1 MGETR
6 DHLGQS
12 WSFVRFLNH
21 EIRSTKDALSDS
33 TLFFLYF
40 WEKHVHIFRPDSNYI
55 FLTNIFHVN
64 HYHTIASLFLHDYG
78 VLKITWSNSWSF
90 CRLTHTT
97 ASILSLPTWQWTISI
112 VSSHCL
118 SVWATGKNHKIIL
131 SYLAN
136 AVTFSN
142 FFSSVMCITGVI
154 SRNKDWMTQLL
165 SVACVLH
172 FRFRWLPRWRKSP
185 SCNLWT
191 FRWVN
196 CVFGIAAKMNIVFFF
211 LFILF

>member
-64 HYHTIASLFLHDYG
+64 HYHTIASLFLAWLVTRDPSAG
-78 VLKITWSNSWSF
+78 L
-90 CRLTHTT
+90 HT
-97 ASILSLPTWQWTISI
+97 LQLP
-112 VSSHCL
+112 SSHCL
-118 SVWATGKNHKIIL
+118 LGSELSQSFPLTVWVSELLVRITRSFLVTLPMLWL
-131 SYLAN
+131 S
-136 AVTFSN
+136 VTFLVQWCVSPVSFPGTRTGWRN
-142 FFSSVMCITGVI
+142 SS
-154 SRNKDWMTQLL
+154 
-165 SVACVLH
+165 
-172 FRFRWLPRWRKSP
+172 RWRVF
-185 SCNLWT
+185 CT
-191 FRWVN
+191 FAFAGCQDGGNRRPAIS
-196 CVFGIAAKMNIVFFF
+196 GP
-211 LFILF
+211 LGG